1 MQVSTS
7 ECSVSLLGIP
17 RSHRR
22 DLHQMAPDQTKWYI
36 TLNGQESVRERFGVG
51 FFGVTEVLWSDHS
64 FKQAELR
71 AVSKVSLWPEQ
82 YGVSKIDLYI
92 WTISV
97 QQEDSKLLLVSWWGR
112 VEDGPMVSVQN
123 NFLSG
128 PKTSIK
134 CSKDRITINCSD
146 KELFHVLKVC
156 VLCFCEC
163 VISRTV

>member
-17 RSHRR
+17 RSYRR

-92 WTISV
+92 SGLFRYNKKTV
-97 QQEDSKLLLVSWWGR
+97 NYCLLADEEGWRMDPWFLYKIIFCRVLRPPLSAVKTGSQSTVPTRNCSMSWKC
-112 VEDGPMVSVQN
+112 VFCVFVSV
-123 NFLSG
+123 
-128 PKTSIK
+128 
-134 CSKDRITINCSD
+134 
-146 KELFHVLKVC
+146 
-156 VLCFCEC
+156 
-163 VISRTV
+163 